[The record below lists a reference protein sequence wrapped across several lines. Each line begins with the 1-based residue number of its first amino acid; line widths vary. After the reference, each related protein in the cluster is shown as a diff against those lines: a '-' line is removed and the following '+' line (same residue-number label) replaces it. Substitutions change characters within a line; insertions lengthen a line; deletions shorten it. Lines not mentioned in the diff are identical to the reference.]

1 MGDAVWISLKLTRTF
16 ENMLRVSTFL
26 ITGLL
31 TGIFAAS
38 LSSANGPVQ
47 NDQGRQAFTVNL
59 NSSVVM
65 DPNDEIARSENIG
78 SVGDFKYSL
87 DGRLAQLGTG
97 QTAGLKQ
104 NMKVVEVVG
113 STVKGITDG
122 KIFVQYAPG
131 TEATQIAVDYNL
143 QLIDTFPGINRV
155 LLKVNDLGSL
165 ESVQEELERDFRVVK
180 TELDIFYGDPVLQ

>member
-1 MGDAVWISLKLTRTF
+1 
-16 ENMLRVSTFL
+16 MLRVSIFL
-26 ITGLL
+26 I

-47 NDQGRQAFTVNL
+47 NDQGRQAFTVIL
-59 NSSVVM
+59 DSSVVM
-65 DPNDEIARSENIG
+65 DPNDEIAQSENIG

-87 DGRLAQLGTG
+87 DGRLAQPGTN

-104 NMKVVEVVG
+104 NMKVVELVG

-131 TEATQIAVDYNL
+131 AESTQIAVDYNL
-143 QLIDTFPGINRV
+143 QLIDTFPGITRV

>member
-1 MGDAVWISLKLTRTF
+1 
-16 ENMLRVSTFL
+16 MLRFSTF
-26 ITGLL
+26 LL

-38 LSSANGPVQ
+38 LSCANGPVQ
-47 NDQGRQAFTVNL
+47 NDLSRQAFTVIL
-59 NSSVVM
+59 DSSVVM
-65 DPNDEIARSENIG
+65 DPNDEIAQSENIG
-78 SVGDFKYSL
+78 SVGGFKYSL

-104 NMKVVEVVG
+104 NMKVVELVG

-122 KIFVQYAPG
+122 KIFVQYVPG
-131 TEATQIAVDYNL
+131 TEATQIPVDYNL

>member
-1 MGDAVWISLKLTRTF
+1 MGDAVWISLNFTRTF
-16 ENMLRVSTFL
+16 EYMLRVSTF
-26 ITGLL
+26 LL

-38 LSSANGPVQ
+38 LSFANGPAQ
-47 NDQGRQAFTVNL
+47 NDQGRQAFTVIL
-59 NSSVVM
+59 GSSVVM
-65 DPNDEIARSENIG
+65 DPNDEIAQSEKIG

-87 DGRLAQLGTG
+87 GGDLAQSGMG
-97 QTAGLKQ
+97 QTARIQQ
-104 NMKVVEVVG
+104 NMKVVELVG

-131 TEATQIAVDYNL
+131 TDPTQIHVDYGL
-143 QLIDTFPGINRV
+143 QQVETFPGINRL

-180 TELDIFYGDPVLQ
+180 TELDIFYGEPVLQ